1 MSDMTESRATAH
13 TGTADGDFRT
23 RMSAIEAHLRHNSME
38 NSICGVRS
46 TSHSSTSKSKGDVVG
61 RVLALENQLGAFRG
75 HLLTSHPKCDDLR
88 TGTNDGIAR
97 EALNAADASWRASL
111 HHLARDV
118 SDLRETHRVAQSHHS
133 ELKAQSLSHEVRLS
147 AVERQLNDAALIST
161 RVEKDEGSQ
170 RESEPRFSLFV
181 RDA

>member
-1 MSDMTESRATAH
+1 
-13 TGTADGDFRT
+13 
-23 RMSAIEAHLRHNSME
+23 ME
-38 NSICGVRS
+38 NS
-46 TSHSSTSKSKGDVVG
+46 DVVG

>member
-1 MSDMTESRATAH
+1 
-13 TGTADGDFRT
+13 
-23 RMSAIEAHLRHNSME
+23 MSAIEAHLRHNSME

-111 HHLARDV
+111 HHLASDV

-147 AVERQLNDAALIST
+147 AVERQLNEAALIST
-161 RVEKDEGSQ
+161 RVEKDERSQ
-170 RESEPRFSLFV
+170 RESEPHFSLFV

>member
-1 MSDMTESRATAH
+1 M
-13 TGTADGDFRT
+13 
-23 RMSAIEAHLRHNSME
+23 
-38 NSICGVRS
+38 
-46 TSHSSTSKSKGDVVG
+46 
-61 RVLALENQLGAFRG
+61 
-75 HLLTSHPKCDDLR
+75 LTSHTKCDYLR

-97 EALNAADASWRASL
+97 EALNSADASWRASL
-111 HHLARDV
+111 LHLARDV